1 MNNEIVMIVIKA
13 KMELFEKWK
22 GESQIVQ
29 CLINYLKDFLFYPKI
44 NGKYYKV

>member
-22 GESQIVQ
+22 GEPDCTVPYKLSQV
-29 CLINYLKDFLFYPKI
+29 FLFYPKI
-44 NGKYYKV
+44 NGKYCKV